1 MVSRVQK
8 FRLGLFILICSIFL
22 IVFLVSVA
30 GNKLMEKRDYY
41 TIIYENISIIGLQVG
56 GAVKYHGINIGRVD
70 EIKIDPD
77 NVQRIIVK
85 ISIQRGTPIK
95 EDVEATLSPVG
106 ITGLMQIELFG
117 GTNEAKTMPPGSS
130 IKTGE
135 SFLQNITSKA
145 EIIADKIELLLI
157 NLNEITNEKMQERF
171 SNIMENIDELVE
183 VNKKP
188 INSIVANLD
197 SIVVNLHSITTDLSA
212 SMQRIDIISK
222 NIIQIDFAEMAK
234 NVNQAVLNT
243 NSAIEHIDIALINS
257 QQDLKVSIET
267 LREVLDNLN
276 DFTRQ
281 LNEDPTILWRSK
293 RQ

>member
-1 MVSRVQK
+1 
-8 FRLGLFILICSIFL
+8 
-22 IVFLVSVA
+22 
-30 GNKLMEKRDYY
+30 
-41 TIIYENISIIGLQVG
+41 
-56 GAVKYHGINIGRVD
+56 
-70 EIKIDPD
+70 
-77 NVQRIIVK
+77 
-85 ISIQRGTPIK
+85 
-95 EDVEATLSPVG
+95 VEATLSPVG